1 MRLHL
6 SRSRALGLTGSLLF
20 AAVAPA
26 SPSHAAAWS
35 APTTLSSPA
44 LFVDSP
50 FIGFG
55 TSGEGLATWSY
66 TIGIGPGSIFGLRA
80 APRAAT
86 GRFGA
91 ERELPAEVARHA
103 LFGRERVVAVS
114 QRDHGERRALR
125 VAFGSASGGIGAART
140 IDRFT
145 SVPGYGNRPELAA
158 GDRGDVAVAYLQ
170 RVRGGRRAV
179 TLAERRPGGRF
190 AAPRI
195 VAGRGRGAFAVTVA
209 IGARG
214 DLVVA
219 WQRGRRVEARVRRPG
234 GRLGPVQRLGP
245 AVAQDTRLHAAVA
258 RSGAVWVAWDA
269 QMTTE
274 GGDNGPLTIRVA
286 MRPAGKR
293 AFRPARV
300 LERDE
305 GRASDESRVDLALDP
320 AGAAFV
326 AWSGSDG
333 AHARARLATLA
344 ADGRTASIRTLSLPG
359 YDAAVRDVA
368 TGRRPGEALV
378 VWARLD
384 AVGEL
389 GTQVL
394 AGPIAADGAYG
405 GEEAVS
411 DADRARLPAA
421 AFDPVTG
428 APTVVWSQRIGPD
441 GPGVP
446 IAQVRTVLRAAT
458 RSPTTP

>member
-1 MRLHL
+1 MRLQL
-6 SRSRALGLTGSLLF
+6 SNPRALGLTGLLLV
-20 AAVAPA
+20 AAIAPA
-26 SPSHAAAWS
+26 SPGHAATWS
-35 APTTLSSPA
+35 TPETLSSPA
-44 LFVDSP
+44 LFVDNP
-50 FIGFG
+50 GIGFG
-55 TSGEGLATWSY
+55 TSGEGLATWRY
-66 TIGIGPGSIFGLRA
+66 TIGIGPGSVSGVRA
-80 APRAAT
+80 APRAAS
-86 GRFGA
+86 GRFGV
-91 ERELPAEVARHA
+91 ERELPADLSRHA
-103 LFGRERVVAVS
+103 VYGRDRVVAVS
-114 QRDHGERRALR
+114 QRDHGDRRTLR
-125 VAFGSASGGIGAART
+125 VAFGSTSGRLAAART

-145 SVPGYGNRPELAA
+145 SVPGYGNWPELAA
-158 GDRGDVAVAYLQ
+158 NDRGDVAVAYLQ
-170 RVRGGRRAV
+170 RIRGSRRAV

-195 VAGRGRGAFAVTVA
+195 VAGRGGFAVTVA

-219 WQRGRRVEARVRRPG
+219 WQRRRWVEARVRRPG

-258 RSGAVWVAWDA
+258 PSGAVWVAWDA
-269 QMTTE
+269 QLTTE
-274 GGDNGPLTIRVA
+274 GGTSGPFTIRVA
-286 MRPAGKR
+286 MRPAGAR
-293 AFRPARV
+293 TFRPARV
-300 LERDE
+300 LERNE
-305 GRASDESRVDLALDP
+305 GRASDESRVDLALDR

-326 AWSGSDG
+326 VWSSSDG
-333 AHARARLATLA
+333 ANARARLATLTA
-344 ADGRTASIRTLSLPG
+344 GGKTASIRTLSQPG

-368 TGRRPGEALV
+368 TSRRPREALV

-384 AVGEL
+384 VVGEL

-394 AGPIAADGAYG
+394 AGPIAADGYA

-446 IAQVRTVLRAAT
+446 VAEVRTVLRAAT
-458 RSPTTP
+458 RSPTTR